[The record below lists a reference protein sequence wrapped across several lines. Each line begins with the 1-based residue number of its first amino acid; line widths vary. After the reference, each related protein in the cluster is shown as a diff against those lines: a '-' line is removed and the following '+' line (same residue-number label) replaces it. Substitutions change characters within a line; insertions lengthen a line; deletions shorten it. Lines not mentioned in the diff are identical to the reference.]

1 MTRVLWAAPPPT
13 HEATFG
19 TSLLLCFS
27 LHRALTAATQTVRHH
42 TFVMAFSANGSLTDM
57 LILKGRITHSEV
69 SFFSSLSSLSCLL
82 PGPDVCTPCEVTSGP
97 RFCSELLLIE
107 GEILGLL
114 GLLLPPLELVLL
126 PVSMID
132 SLGVESVF
140 SLTTSLDFSPSRVLF
155 SS

>member
-1 MTRVLWAAPPPT
+1 MLIAD
-13 HEATFG
+13 
-19 TSLLLCFS
+19 L
-27 LHRALTAATQTVRHH
+27 
-42 TFVMAFSANGSLTDM
+42 
-57 LILKGRITHSEV
+57 LILKDTVTHSEV

-97 RFCSELLLIE
+97 RFCSELLFID

-126 PVSMID
+126 PVSMIG
-132 SLGVESVF
+132 SLGAGSVF
-140 SLTTSLDFSPSRVLF
+140 SLTTSLDFSPSRVLV

>member
-1 MTRVLWAAPPPT
+1 MLI
-13 HEATFG
+13 
-19 TSLLLCFS
+19 
-27 LHRALTAATQTVRHH
+27 
-42 TFVMAFSANGSLTDM
+42 TDV
-57 LILKGRITHSEV
+57 LILKGIITHSEV

-132 SLGVESVF
+132 SLGVDSVF
-140 SLTTSLDFSPSRVLF
+140 SLTTSLDFSPSRVLL